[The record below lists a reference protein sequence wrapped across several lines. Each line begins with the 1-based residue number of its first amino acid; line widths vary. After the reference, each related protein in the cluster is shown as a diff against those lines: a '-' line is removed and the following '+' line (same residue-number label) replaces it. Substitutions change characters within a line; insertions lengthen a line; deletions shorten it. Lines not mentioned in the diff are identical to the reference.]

1 MSIETMS
8 ETDPKKQTRADYRHS
23 LKIPVRL
30 GDVDIYQ
37 HVNNVVYYS
46 YFDTLVNDYMIR
58 FGGLDMVNDKV
69 IGLVVET
76 ACRFHQSINFPE
88 TIDACL
94 RTTKIGNSSVRHEI
108 GLFREGETHPAATG
122 HFVHVFVERGV
133 QKPVPIPPQIRA
145 ALEKLLV

>member
-1 MSIETMS
+1 MSDAV
-8 ETDPKKQTRADYRHS
+8 DPKLEVRENYRHS
-23 LKIPVRL
+23 LPIPVRL

-58 FGGLDMVNDKV
+58 FGGLDMVNDTV

-88 TIDACL
+88 TVEACL
-94 RTTKIGNSSVRHEI
+94 RTSKLGNSSVRHEI
-108 GLFREGETHPAATG
+108 ALFRAGETHPAATG

-133 QKPVPIPPQIRA
+133 QKPVPIPPRIRA

>member
-1 MSIETMS
+1 MNDEK
-8 ETDPKKQTRADYRHS
+8 DPKTGTRADYRYS
-23 LKIPVRL
+23 LMIPVRL
-30 GDVDIYQ
+30 GDVDVYQ
-37 HVNNVVYYS
+37 HVNNVIYYS

-58 FGGLDMVNDKV
+58 FGGLDMVKDTV

-88 TIDACL
+88 TVEACL
-94 RTTKIGNSSVRHEI
+94 RTAKLGNSSVRHEI
-108 GLFREGETHPAATG
+108 ALFRDGQQHPAATG

-133 QKPVPIPPQIRA
+133 QKPVPIPPRIRA

>member
-1 MSIETMS
+1 MSDAV
-8 ETDPKKQTRADYRHS
+8 DPRLEVRENYRHS
-23 LKIPVRL
+23 LPIPVRL

-58 FGGLDMVNDKV
+58 FGGLDMVNDTV

-88 TIDACL
+88 TVEACL
-94 RTTKIGNSSVRHEI
+94 RTTKLGNSSVRHEI
-108 GLFREGETHPAATG
+108 GLFRDGEKHPAATG
-122 HFVHVFVERGV
+122 YFVHVFVERGV
-133 QKPVPIPPQIRA
+133 QKPVAIPPQIRA

>member
-1 MSIETMS
+1 MS
-8 ETDPKKQTRADYRHS
+8 EALDPRLEVRENYRHS
-23 LKIPVRL
+23 LAIPVRL

-58 FGGLDMVNDKV
+58 FGGLDMVNDRI

-88 TIDACL
+88 TVDARL
-94 RTTKIGNSSVRHEI
+94 RTSKLGNSSVRHEI
-108 GLFREGETHPAATG
+108 GLFRDGDKHPAATG

-133 QKPVPIPPQIRA
+133 QKPVPIPPRIRA

>member
-1 MSIETMS
+1 MSADAMS
-8 ETDPKKQTRADYRHS
+8 ETDPKQQTRADYKHC

-58 FGGLDMVNDKV
+58 FGGLDMVNDTV

-94 RTTKIGNSSVRHEI
+94 RTAKIGNSSVRHEI

-122 HFVHVFVERGV
+122 HFVHVFVERGK
-133 QKPVPIPPQIRA
+133 QKPVPIPPPIRA

>member
-1 MSIETMS
+1 MSDA
-8 ETDPKKQTRADYRHS
+8 DPKLQTRADYRHS

-58 FGGLDMVNDKV
+58 FGGLDMVNDRV

-88 TIDACL
+88 TVDACL
-94 RTTKIGNSSVRHEI
+94 RTAKIGTSSVRHEI

-133 QKPVPIPPQIRA
+133 QKPVPIPPRIRA
-145 ALEKLLV
+145 ALEKLVV